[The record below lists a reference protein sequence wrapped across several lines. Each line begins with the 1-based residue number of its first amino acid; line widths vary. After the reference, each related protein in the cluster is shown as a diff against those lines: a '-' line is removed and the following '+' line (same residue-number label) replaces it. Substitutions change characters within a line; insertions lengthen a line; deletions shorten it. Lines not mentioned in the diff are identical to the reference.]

1 MLTNLFENKIPY
13 DFTNI
18 PHTVGCHYANLTDL
32 RQVGIRRK
40 ELLKPDRPNHFILKS
55 ILDPKN
61 LIGVYNKEKY
71 YKLIVHPDIVTLASV
86 FNIELYDCKCNDFEE
101 IKIIYQDYHAK
112 IYNLIEE
119 VQSFI
124 EKRYNLIAN
133 KRNSSIREIS
143 PFSINED
150 LNIMKMIQRL
160 NLTLVENELASNDF
174 VYPFINRTRY
184 IIVTAGIYSYESL
197 QKICRKMVEEK
208 SEYYSYCYNSEVLK
222 ELVEEAEENVKIE
235 PSSENIETLNNFK
248 KKIVENNKILDELNS
263 DPLFK
268 KETFALLYVKLED
281 FVTKEKAINDFLT
294 KILMNK
300 LNYHMYDD
308 KEVEIMNI

>member
-1 MLTNLFENKIPY
+1 
-13 DFTNI
+13 
-18 PHTVGCHYANLTDL
+18 
-32 RQVGIRRK
+32 
-40 ELLKPDRPNHFILKS
+40 
-55 ILDPKN
+55 
-61 LIGVYNKEKY
+61 
-71 YKLIVHPDIVTLASV
+71 
-86 FNIELYDCKCNDFEE
+86 
-101 IKIIYQDYHAK
+101 
-112 IYNLIEE
+112 
-119 VQSFI
+119 
-124 EKRYNLIAN
+124 
-133 KRNSSIREIS
+133 
-143 PFSINED
+143 
-150 LNIMKMIQRL
+150 MKMIQRL

-308 KEVEIMNI
+308 KEVEIINI